1 MLSWQLQCQWNVE
14 QNKFNIC
21 SVKANVIPANLF
33 TFVGVTFFILRVPRF
48 FLKGPIISEDVR
60 RRSEDFRRCYKE
72 FRLTWTQERKGTL
85 TSLLKK
91 EKFGKSRSSTKVD
104 FSFLSLVLVV
114 SVNAV
119 MAQTFLP
126 GVTNRNTGVRS
137 KFLIRRRD
145 NHILGVTLGRYT
157 ML

>member
-1 MLSWQLQCQWNVE
+1 MLQ
-14 QNKFNIC
+14 
-21 SVKANVIPANLF
+21 
-33 TFVGVTFFILRVPRF
+33 RVPSNMNTGTQRN
-48 FLKGPIISEDVR
+48 I
-60 RRSEDFRRCYKE
+60 DFP
-72 FRLTWTQERKGTL
+72 T
-85 TSLLKK
+85 KK
-91 EKFGKSRSSTKVD
+91 REFGKSRSSTKAD

-126 GVTNRNTGVRS
+126 GVTNQNTGVRS
-137 KFLIRRRD
+137 KFLIRRGD

>member
-1 MLSWQLQCQWNVE
+1 MLSWQLQCQWNIE
-14 QNKFNIC
+14 QNKFNIY
-21 SVKANVIPANLF
+21 SVKANVISANLF

-60 RRSEDFRRCYKE
+60 RLPKMLQRVPSNMNTGTQRNIDFP
-72 FRLTWTQERKGTL
+72 T
-85 TSLLKK
+85 KK
-91 EKFGKSRSSTKVD
+91 REFGKSRSSTKVD

-126 GVTNRNTGVRS
+126 GVTNQNTGVRS

-145 NHILGVTLGRYT
+145 NHILGVTLGRYA